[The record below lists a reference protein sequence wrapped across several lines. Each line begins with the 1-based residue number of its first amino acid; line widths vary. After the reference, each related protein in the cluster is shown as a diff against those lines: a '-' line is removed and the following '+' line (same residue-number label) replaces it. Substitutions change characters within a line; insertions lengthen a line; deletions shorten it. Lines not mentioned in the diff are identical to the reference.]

1 MEAFDRTQ
9 KNAMEANMKKI
20 IGAATA
26 TVLGLGAFTT
36 SAIAETIVTADVL
49 NVREKPTTESK
60 VVEKVKEGQ
69 KLKVIHTEEGWSKID
84 LNGKELFVS
93 SEYTKDIYHVTA
105 NLLNVRTE
113 ANTESEILGR
123 LKQDD
128 VIESTHQVK
137 DGWLQFEYKGKTAY
151 ANVSFLSSTAL
162 IEKKAEEKTKR
173 VAKVQ
178 KAVKAK
184 EEVKTQKEAKVQEIA
199 KAKETTKEQKE
210 TKAEEIVKP
219 KEEAKVTE
227 RVKVKEETKAE
238 EIVKPKEEAKVTERV
253 KVKEETKAEEIV
265 KPKEEAKVKEI
276 EKEEAKAQE
285 IEKAKE
291 EAKAQEIAKAKEEAK
306 AQEIEKAKEEA
317 KAQEIAKAKEEAKA
331 QEIEK
336 AKEEEKAQEIAK
348 AKEEEKAQ
356 EIAKAKEEE
365 KAQEIAKA
373 KEEAKAQEIA
383 KAKEEAKAREI
394 EKAKEEAK
402 AKAQEIAKAKK
413 EAQAREIEEA
423 KAKEATKTQEVSKNN
438 TQSAKRELTVVAT
451 AYTADPSENGTYGG
465 RVLTAMGHDLTANP
479 NMRIIAVDP
488 KVIPLGSKVWV
499 EGYGEAIAGDTGS
512 AIKGNRI
519 DVLMGSKSK
528 AMNWGRQTV
537 KVKVL

>member
-1 MEAFDRTQ
+1 
-9 KNAMEANMKKI
+9 MKKV

-26 TVLGLGAFTT
+26 TVFGLGAFTT
-36 SAIAETIVTADVL
+36 TATAETIVTADVL

-60 VVEKVKEGQ
+60 VVEKVKNGQ
-69 KLKVIHTEEGWSKID
+69 ELKVINTEDGWSKIE
-84 LNGKELFVS
+84 LNGKEVFVS
-93 SEYTKDIYHVTA
+93 SEFTKDVYHVTA

-113 ANTESEILGR
+113 ANTDSEILGR
-123 LKQDD
+123 LKKDD

-151 ANVSFLSSTAL
+151 ANVSFLSSTAPT
-162 IEKKAEEKTKR
+162 EKKTEEKTKQ

-178 KAVKAK
+178 KSVKEK
-184 EEVKTQKEAKVQEIA
+184 KEVKTQKVA
-199 KAKETTKEQKE
+199 KAKETTKAQ
-210 TKAEEIVKP
+210 EIVKP
-219 KEEAKVTE
+219 KEEAKV
-227 RVKVKEETKAE
+227 VKVKEEPKAQ
-238 EIVKPKEEAKVTERV
+238 
-253 KVKEETKAEEIV
+253 EIV
-265 KPKEEAKVKEI
+265 KPKEEAKVKE
-276 EKEEAKAQE
+276 EVKV
-285 IEKAKE
+285 
-291 EAKAQEIAKAKEEAK
+291 
-306 AQEIEKAKEEA
+306 
-317 KAQEIAKAKEEAKA
+317 
-331 QEIEK
+331 
-336 AKEEEKAQEIAK
+336 KEEEKAQEIVKPKEEAKIKEEEKVQEIAK

-365 KAQEIAKA
+365 KAREIVKA
-373 KEEAKAQEIA
+373 KEEEKAQEIA
-383 KAKEEAKAREI
+383 KAKEEEKAREI
-394 EKAKEEAK
+394 AKVKEEE
-402 AKAQEIAKAKK
+402 KAQEIAKAKEEEK
-413 EAQAREIEEA
+413 AREIA
-423 KAKEATKTQEVSKNN
+423 KAKEEEKAREIAKAKEEEKAREIAKAKEEERAKEVSKNN
-438 TQSAKRELTVVAT
+438 IQSAKRELTVVAT

-537 KVKVL
+537 KVKIL

>member
-1 MEAFDRTQ
+1 
-9 KNAMEANMKKI
+9 MKKV

-26 TVLGLGAFTT
+26 TVFGLGAFTT
-36 SAIAETIVTADVL
+36 TATAETIVTADVL

-60 VVEKVKEGQ
+60 VVEKVKNGEE
-69 KLKVIHTEEGWSKID
+69 LKVINTEDGWSKIE
-84 LNGKELFVS
+84 LNGKEVFVS
-93 SEYTKDIYHVTA
+93 SEFTKDIYHVTA
-105 NLLNVRTE
+105 DLLNVRSE
-113 ANTESEILGR
+113 SNTESKILGR
-123 LKQDD
+123 LKKDD
-128 VIESTHQVK
+128 VIETTNQVK

-151 ANVSFLSSTAL
+151 VNVSFLSSKAP
-162 IEKKAEEKTKR
+162 IEKKADEKTKQ

-178 KAVKAK
+178 KTVKAK
-184 EEVKTQKEAKVQEIA
+184 EEAKVQEV
-199 KAKETTKEQKE
+199 
-210 TKAEEIVKP
+210 VKP
-219 KEEAKVTE
+219 KEE
-227 RVKVKEETKAE
+227 VKVQEV
-238 EIVKPKEEAKVTERV
+238 VKPKEEV
-253 KVKEETKAEEIV
+253 KVQEVV
-265 KPKEEAKVKEI
+265 KPKEEVKVQEVVKPKEEVKVQEVVKPKEEVKVQEVVKPKEEVKVQEVVKPKEEVKIQEVAKPKEEVKVQEVAKA
-276 EKEEAKAQE
+276 KEEAEVQE
-285 IEKAKE
+285 EAKAKE

-306 AQEIEKAKEEA
+306 AQEIAKAKEEAKVQEIAKAKEEA
-317 KAQEIAKAKEEAKA
+317 KAQEIAKAKEEA
-331 QEIEK
+331 
-336 AKEEEKAQEIAK
+336 
-348 AKEEEKAQ
+348 
-356 EIAKAKEEE
+356 

-394 EKAKEEAK
+394 AKAKEEAK
-402 AKAQEIAKAKK
+402 AREELKVK
-413 EAQAREIEEA
+413 EE
-423 KAKEATKTQEVSKNN
+423 SKNN
-438 TQSAKRELTVVAT
+438 AQSAKRELTVVAT

-537 KVKVL
+537 KVKIL

>member
-1 MEAFDRTQ
+1 
-9 KNAMEANMKKI
+9 MKKV

-26 TVLGLGAFTT
+26 TVFGLGAFTT
-36 SAIAETIVTADVL
+36 TAIAETIVTADVL

-60 VVEKVKEGQ
+60 VVEKVKKGQ
-69 KLKVIHTEEGWSKID
+69 ELTVINTEDGWSKID
-84 LNGKELFVS
+84 LNGKEVFVS
-93 SEYTKDIYHVTA
+93 SEFTKDVYHVTA
-105 NLLNVRTE
+105 NLLNVRSD

-123 LKQDD
+123 LKKDD

-151 ANVSFLSSTAL
+151 ANVSFLSSTAPV
-162 IEKKAEEKTKR
+162 EKKAEEKTKQ

-178 KAVKAK
+178 KTVKAKEEAKTQKVAKAKEEAKVQEVAKLKEEAKVQEVVKPKEEVKAEEIVKAK
-184 EEVKTQKEAKVQEIA
+184 EEVK
-199 KAKETTKEQKE
+199 
-210 TKAEEIVKP
+210 AEEIVK
-219 KEEAKVTE
+219 A
-227 RVKVKEETKAE
+227 
-238 EIVKPKEEAKVTERV
+238 
-253 KVKEETKAEEIV
+253 
-265 KPKEEAKVKEI
+265 
-276 EKEEAKAQE
+276 KEEAKAQE
-285 IEKAKE
+285 IVKAKE
-291 EAKAQEIAKAKEEAK
+291 EAKAQEIAKAKEEA
-306 AQEIEKAKEEA
+306 
-317 KAQEIAKAKEEAKA
+317 
-331 QEIEK
+331 
-336 AKEEEKAQEIAK
+336 
-348 AKEEEKAQ
+348 
-356 EIAKAKEEE
+356 

-394 EKAKEEAK
+394 AKAKEE
-402 AKAQEIAKAKK
+402 AKAQEIAKAK
-413 EAQAREIEEA
+413 EEA
-423 KAKEATKTQEVSKNN
+423 KAREIAKAREESKNN
-438 TQSAKRELTVVAT
+438 IQSAKRELTVVAT

-537 KVKVL
+537 KVKIL

>member
-1 MEAFDRTQ
+1 
-9 KNAMEANMKKI
+9 MKKV

-26 TVLGLGAFTT
+26 TVFGLGAFTT
-36 SAIAETIVTADVL
+36 TATAETIVTADVL

-60 VVEKVKEGQ
+60 VVEKVKNGEE
-69 KLKVIHTEEGWSKID
+69 LKVINTEDGWSKIE
-84 LNGKELFVS
+84 LNGKEVFVS
-93 SEYTKDIYHVTA
+93 SEFTKDIYHVTA
-105 NLLNVRTE
+105 DLLNVRSE
-113 ANTESEILGR
+113 SNTESKILGR
-123 LKQDD
+123 LKKDD
-128 VIESTHQVK
+128 VIESTNQVK

-151 ANVSFLSSTAL
+151 VNVSFLSSKAP
-162 IEKKAEEKTKR
+162 IEKKADEKTKQ

-178 KAVKAK
+178 KSVKAK
-184 EEVKTQKEAKVQEIA
+184 EEAKTQKITKAKETIKPKEEVKVQEVVKPKEEVKVQEVAKPKEEVKVQEVAKPKEEVKVQEVAKPKEEVKVQEVAKPKEEVKVQEVVKPKEEVKVQEVAKAKEEAKVQEIA
-199 KAKETTKEQKE
+199 
-210 TKAEEIVKP
+210 
-219 KEEAKVTE
+219 
-227 RVKVKEETKAE
+227 
-238 EIVKPKEEAKVTERV
+238 
-253 KVKEETKAEEIV
+253 
-265 KPKEEAKVKEI
+265 
-276 EKEEAKAQE
+276 
-285 IEKAKE
+285 KAKE

-306 AQEIEKAKEEA
+306 AQEI
-317 KAQEIAKAKEEAKA
+317 AKAKEEA
-331 QEIEK
+331 
-336 AKEEEKAQEIAK
+336 
-348 AKEEEKAQ
+348 
-356 EIAKAKEEE
+356 

-394 EKAKEEAK
+394 AKAKEEAK
-402 AKAQEIAKAKK
+402 AREIAKAKEEEKAREIAKAKEEAKAQEIAKAK
-413 EAQAREIEEA
+413 EEA
-423 KAKEATKTQEVSKNN
+423 KVREALKAKEESKNN
-438 TQSAKRELTVVAT
+438 AQSAKRELMVVAT

-537 KVKVL
+537 KVKIL

>member
-1 MEAFDRTQ
+1 
-9 KNAMEANMKKI
+9 MKKI

-60 VVEKVKEGQ
+60 IVEKVKEGQ

-151 ANVSFLSSTAL
+151 ANVSFLSSTAP

-184 EEVKTQKEAKVQEIA
+184 EEVKTQKEAKVQEI
-199 KAKETTKEQKE
+199 E
-210 TKAEEIVKP
+210 
-219 KEEAKVTE
+219 KV
-227 RVKVKEETKAE
+227 
-238 EIVKPKEEAKVTERV
+238 
-253 KVKEETKAEEIV
+253 
-265 KPKEEAKVKEI
+265 
-276 EKEEAKAQE
+276 
-285 IEKAKE
+285 KE

-306 AQEIEKAKEEA
+306 VREMEKA
-317 KAQEIAKAKEEAKA
+317 
-331 QEIEK
+331 
-336 AKEEEKAQEIAK
+336 
-348 AKEEEKAQ
+348 
-356 EIAKAKEEE
+356 

-383 KAKEEAKAREI
+383 KAKEEAKAQEI
-394 EKAKEEAK
+394 EKVKEEAKAQAQEIAKAKEEAKVREMEK
-402 AKAQEIAKAKK
+402 AKAQEIAKAKE
-413 EAQAREIEEA
+413 EAKAREIEKA

-465 RVLTAMGHDLTANP
+465 RVLTAMGHDLTENP

-537 KVKVL
+537 KVKIL

>member
-1 MEAFDRTQ
+1 
-9 KNAMEANMKKI
+9 MKKV

-26 TVLGLGAFTT
+26 TIFGLGAFTT
-36 SAIAETIVTADVL
+36 TATAETIVTADVL

-60 VVEKVKEGQ
+60 VVEKVKNGQ
-69 KLKVIHTEEGWSKID
+69 ELKVINTEDGWSKIE
-84 LNGKELFVS
+84 LNGKEVFVS
-93 SEYTKDIYHVTA
+93 SEFTKDVYHVTA

-123 LKQDD
+123 LKKDD

-151 ANVSFLSSTAL
+151 ANVSFLSSTAPT
-162 IEKKAEEKTKR
+162 EKKTEEKMKQ

-178 KAVKAK
+178 KSVKEK
-184 EEVKTQKEAKVQEIA
+184 KEVKTQKVA
-199 KAKETTKEQKE
+199 KAKETTKAQ
-210 TKAEEIVKP
+210 EIVKP
-219 KEEAKVTE
+219 KEEAKVSE
-227 RVKVKEETKAE
+227 KVKVKEE
-238 EIVKPKEEAKVTERV
+238 PKVQ
-253 KVKEETKAEEIV
+253 EIV
-265 KPKEEAKVKEI
+265 KPKEEAKVKEEVKVKEEPKAQEI
-276 EKEEAKAQE
+276 VKPKEEAKVKEEVKVKEEPKAQE
-285 IEKAKE
+285 IVKHKE
-291 EAKAQEIAKAKEEAK
+291 EAKVKEEVKVKEELKAQEIVKPKEEAK
-306 AQEIEKAKEEA
+306 V
-317 KAQEIAKAKEEAKA
+317 
-331 QEIEK
+331 
-336 AKEEEKAQEIAK
+336 KEEEKVQEIAK
-348 AKEEEKAQ
+348 AKEEEKAR

-365 KAQEIAKA
+365 KAREIAKA
-373 KEEAKAQEIA
+373 KEEERAK
-383 KAKEEAKAREI
+383 
-394 EKAKEEAK
+394 
-402 AKAQEIAKAKK
+402 
-413 EAQAREIEEA
+413 
-423 KAKEATKTQEVSKNN
+423 EVSKNN
-438 TQSAKRELTVVAT
+438 IESAKRELTVVAT

-537 KVKVL
+537 KVKIL

>member
-1 MEAFDRTQ
+1 
-9 KNAMEANMKKI
+9 MKKV

-26 TVLGLGAFTT
+26 TVFGLGAFTT
-36 SAIAETIVTADVL
+36 TATAETIVTADVL

-60 VVEKVKEGQ
+60 VVEKVKNGEE
-69 KLKVIHTEEGWSKID
+69 LKVINTEDGWSKIE
-84 LNGKELFVS
+84 LNGKEVFVS
-93 SEYTKDIYHVTA
+93 SEFTKDIYHVTA
-105 NLLNVRTE
+105 DLLNVRSE
-113 ANTESEILGR
+113 SNTESKILGR
-123 LKQDD
+123 LKKDD
-128 VIESTHQVK
+128 VIESTNQVK

-151 ANVSFLSSTAL
+151 VNVSFLSSKAP
-162 IEKKAEEKTKR
+162 IEKKADEKTKQ

-178 KAVKAK
+178 KSVKAK
-184 EEVKTQKEAKVQEIA
+184 EEAKTQKITKAKETIKPKEEVKVQEVAKPKEEVKVQEVVKPKEEVKVQEVVKPKEEVKVQEVAKPKEEVKVQEVAKAKEEAKVQEIA
-199 KAKETTKEQKE
+199 
-210 TKAEEIVKP
+210 
-219 KEEAKVTE
+219 
-227 RVKVKEETKAE
+227 
-238 EIVKPKEEAKVTERV
+238 
-253 KVKEETKAEEIV
+253 
-265 KPKEEAKVKEI
+265 
-276 EKEEAKAQE
+276 
-285 IEKAKE
+285 KAKE

-306 AQEIEKAKEEA
+306 AQEIAKAKEEA

-331 QEIEK
+331 QEIAK
-336 AKEEEKAQEIAK
+336 AKEEAKAQEIAK
-348 AKEEEKAQ
+348 AKEEA
-356 EIAKAKEEE
+356 

-394 EKAKEEAK
+394 AKAKEEEK
-402 AKAQEIAKAKK
+402 
-413 EAQAREIEEA
+413 AREA
-423 KAKEATKTQEVSKNN
+423 LKAKEESKNN
-438 TQSAKRELTVVAT
+438 VQSAKRELTVVAT

-465 RVLTAMGHDLTANP
+465 RVLTAMGHDLTAHP

-537 KVKVL
+537 KVKIL

>member
-1 MEAFDRTQ
+1 
-9 KNAMEANMKKI
+9 MKKI

-60 VVEKVKEGQ
+60 IVEKVKEGQ

-151 ANVSFLSSTAL
+151 ANVSFLSSTAP

-253 KVKEETKAEEIV
+253 KVKEETKAEEIA
-265 KPKEEAKVKEI
+265 KTKEEAKV
-276 EKEEAKAQE
+276 QE
-285 IEKAKE
+285 IEKVKE

-306 AQEIEKAKEEA
+306 AQEIEKVKEEA
-317 KAQEIAKAKEEAKA
+317 QAQEIAKAKEEAKA

-336 AKEEEKAQEIAK
+336 VKEEAKAQAQEIAK
-348 AKEEEKAQ
+348 AKEEAKVREMEK
-356 EIAKAKEEE
+356 
-365 KAQEIAKA
+365 
-373 KEEAKAQEIA
+373 AKAQEIA

-402 AKAQEIAKAKK
+402 AKSQEIAKAKE
-413 EAQAREIEEA
+413 EAQAREIEKA
-423 KAKEATKTQEVSKNN
+423 KAKEVTKTQEVSKNN

-465 RVLTAMGHDLTANP
+465 RVLTAMGHDLTEDP

-537 KVKVL
+537 KVKIL

>member
-1 MEAFDRTQ
+1 
-9 KNAMEANMKKI
+9 MKKV

-26 TVLGLGAFTT
+26 TVFGLGAFTT
-36 SAIAETIVTADVL
+36 TAIAETIVTADVL

-69 KLKVIHTEEGWSKID
+69 ELKVINTEDGWSKID
-84 LNGKELFVS
+84 LNGKEVFVS
-93 SEYTKDIYHVTA
+93 SEFTKDVYHVTA
-105 NLLNVRTE
+105 NLLNVRSDS
-113 ANTESEILGR
+113 NTESEILGR
-123 LKQDD
+123 LKKDD

-151 ANVSFLSSTAL
+151 INVSFLSSTAPV
-162 IEKKAEEKTKR
+162 EKKAEEKMKQ
-173 VAKVQ
+173 VA
-178 KAVKAK
+178 
-184 EEVKTQKEAKVQEIA
+184 
-199 KAKETTKEQKE
+199 
-210 TKAEEIVKP
+210 
-219 KEEAKVTE
+219 
-227 RVKVKEETKAE
+227 
-238 EIVKPKEEAKVTERV
+238 
-253 KVKEETKAEEIV
+253 
-265 KPKEEAKVKEI
+265 
-276 EKEEAKAQE
+276 
-285 IEKAKE
+285 
-291 EAKAQEIAKAKEEAK
+291 
-306 AQEIEKAKEEA
+306 
-317 KAQEIAKAKEEAKA
+317 
-331 QEIEK
+331 
-336 AKEEEKAQEIAK
+336 KAQEIAK

-373 KEEAKAQEIA
+373 KEEAKAREIA
-383 KAKEEAKAREI
+383 KAKEEAKAREVAKA
-394 EKAKEEAK
+394 KAKEE
-402 AKAQEIAKAKK
+402 
-413 EAQAREIEEA
+413 
-423 KAKEATKTQEVSKNN
+423 SKNN
-438 TQSAKRELTVVAT
+438 TQAAKRELTVVAT

-537 KVKVL
+537 KVKIL

>member
-1 MEAFDRTQ
+1 
-9 KNAMEANMKKI
+9 MKKV

-26 TVLGLGAFTT
+26 TVFGLGAFTT
-36 SAIAETIVTADVL
+36 TATAETIVTADVL

-60 VVEKVKEGQ
+60 VVEKVKNGEE
-69 KLKVIHTEEGWSKID
+69 LKVINTEDGWSKIE
-84 LNGKELFVS
+84 LNGKEVFVS
-93 SEYTKDIYHVTA
+93 SEFTKDIYHVTA
-105 NLLNVRTE
+105 NLLNVRSE
-113 ANTESEILGR
+113 SNTESEILGR
-123 LKQDD
+123 LKKDD

-151 ANVSFLSSTAL
+151 ANVSFLSSTAPV
-162 IEKKAEEKTKR
+162 EKKADEKTKQ

-178 KAVKAK
+178 KTVKAK
-184 EEVKTQKEAKVQEIA
+184 EEAKTQKVT
-199 KAKETTKEQKE
+199 KAKET
-210 TKAEEIVKP
+210 IKP
-219 KEEAKVTE
+219 KEE
-227 RVKVKEETKAE
+227 VKVQEVA
-238 EIVKPKEEAKVTERV
+238 KPKEEV
-253 KVKEETKAEEIV
+253 KVQEVA
-265 KPKEEAKVKEI
+265 KPKEEVKVQEVAKP
-276 EKEEAKAQE
+276 KEEVKVQEVTKPKEEVKVQEVAKPKEEVKVQEVTKPKEEVKVQEVAKPKEEVKAQE
-285 IEKAKE
+285 IAKAKE

-306 AQEIEKAKEEA
+306 AQEI
-317 KAQEIAKAKEEAKA
+317 AKAKEEA
-331 QEIEK
+331 
-336 AKEEEKAQEIAK
+336 
-348 AKEEEKAQ
+348 
-356 EIAKAKEEE
+356 

-394 EKAKEEAK
+394 AKAKEEAK
-402 AKAQEIAKAKK
+402 AREAIKTK
-413 EAQAREIEEA
+413 EE
-423 KAKEATKTQEVSKNN
+423 SKNN

-537 KVKVL
+537 KVKIL

>member
-1 MEAFDRTQ
+1 
-9 KNAMEANMKKI
+9 MKKI

-60 VVEKVKEGQ
+60 IVEKVKEGQ

-151 ANVSFLSSTAL
+151 ANVSFLSSTAP

-238 EIVKPKEEAKVTERV
+238 EIAKTKEEAKV
-253 KVKEETKAEEIV
+253 
-265 KPKEEAKVKEI
+265 
-276 EKEEAKAQE
+276 QE
-285 IEKAKE
+285 IEKVKE

-306 AQEIEKAKEEA
+306 VREMEK
-317 KAQEIAKAKEEAKA
+317 
-331 QEIEK
+331 
-336 AKEEEKAQEIAK
+336 
-348 AKEEEKAQ
+348 
-356 EIAKAKEEE
+356 
-365 KAQEIAKA
+365 
-373 KEEAKAQEIA
+373 AKAQEIA

-402 AKAQEIAKAKK
+402 AKSQEIAKAKE
-413 EAQAREIEEA
+413 EAQAREIEKA

-465 RVLTAMGHDLTANP
+465 RVLTAMGHDLTENP

-537 KVKVL
+537 KVKIL

>member
-1 MEAFDRTQ
+1 
-9 KNAMEANMKKI
+9 MKKI

-26 TVLGLGAFTT
+26 TVFGLGAFTT

-60 VVEKVKEGQ
+60 VIEKVKEGQ
-69 KLKVIHTEEGWSKID
+69 KLKVINTEEGWSKID

-93 SEYTKDIYHVTA
+93 SEFTKDIYHVTA
-105 NLLNVRTE
+105 NLLNVRSE

-123 LKQDD
+123 LKKDD
-128 VIESTHQVK
+128 VIESTHQAK

-151 ANVSFLSSTAL
+151 ANVSFLSSTAPS
-162 IEKKAEEKTKR
+162 EKKAGEKTKQ

-184 EEVKTQKEAKVQEIA
+184 EEAKTQKVAKIQEIAKTKETTKVLEEVKVQEVAKSKEEKKVQEIAKPKEETKVQEIAKPKEEAKVKEVEKVKEEAKVQEIAKPKEETKVQEIA
-199 KAKETTKEQKE
+199 KAKE
-210 TKAEEIVKP
+210 
-219 KEEAKVTE
+219 EAK
-227 RVKVKEETKAE
+227 AQ
-238 EIVKPKEEAKVTERV
+238 EIAKS
-253 KVKEETKAEEIV
+253 
-265 KPKEEAKVKEI
+265 
-276 EKEEAKAQE
+276 KEEAKAQE
-285 IEKAKE
+285 IVKAKE

-306 AQEIEKAKEEA
+306 AQEIAKS
-317 KAQEIAKAKEEAKA
+317 KEEAKA

-336 AKEEEKAQEIAK
+336 AKEEAK
-348 AKEEEKAQ
+348 AKE
-356 EIAKAKEEE
+356 IAKS
-365 KAQEIAKA
+365 
-373 KEEAKAQEIA
+373 KEEAKAQEIEKA
-383 KAKEEAKAREI
+383 KEEAKAKEIARAKEEAKAREI

-402 AKAQEIAKAKK
+402 AK
-413 EAQAREIEEA
+413 EE
-423 KAKEATKTQEVSKNN
+423 SKNN

-537 KVKVL
+537 KVKIL

>member
-1 MEAFDRTQ
+1 
-9 KNAMEANMKKI
+9 MKKV

-26 TVLGLGAFTT
+26 TVFGLGAFTT
-36 SAIAETIVTADVL
+36 TATAETIVTADVL

-60 VVEKVKEGQ
+60 VVEKVKNGQ
-69 KLKVIHTEEGWSKID
+69 ELKVINTEDGWSKIE
-84 LNGKELFVS
+84 LNGKEVFVS
-93 SEYTKDIYHVTA
+93 SEFTKDVYHVTA

-113 ANTESEILGR
+113 ANTDSEILGR
-123 LKQDD
+123 LKKDD

-151 ANVSFLSSTAL
+151 ANVSFLSSTAPT
-162 IEKKAEEKTKR
+162 EKKTEEKTKQ

-178 KAVKAK
+178 KSVKEK
-184 EEVKTQKEAKVQEIA
+184 KEVKTQKVA
-199 KAKETTKEQKE
+199 KAKETTKAQ
-210 TKAEEIVKP
+210 EIVKP
-219 KEEAKVTE
+219 KEEAKV
-227 RVKVKEETKAE
+227 VKVKEEGKAQ
-238 EIVKPKEEAKVTERV
+238 
-253 KVKEETKAEEIV
+253 EIV
-265 KPKEEAKVKEI
+265 KPKEEAKVKEEVKVKEEEKAQEI
-276 EKEEAKAQE
+276 VKPKEEAKIKEEVKVKEEEKVQE
-285 IEKAKE
+285 IAKAKE
-291 EAKAQEIAKAKEEAK
+291 EEKAQEIAKAKEEEK
-306 AQEIEKAKEEA
+306 AREIVKAKEEE
-317 KAQEIAKAKEEAKA
+317 KAREIAKAKEEEKA
-331 QEIEK
+331 REIVK

-365 KAQEIAKA
+365 KAREIAKA
-373 KEEAKAQEIA
+373 KEEEKAREIA
-383 KAKEEAKAREI
+383 KAKEEER
-394 EKAKEEAK
+394 
-402 AKAQEIAKAKK
+402 
-413 EAQAREIEEA
+413 
-423 KAKEATKTQEVSKNN
+423 AKEASKNN
-438 TQSAKRELTVVAT
+438 IQSAKRELTVVAT

-528 AMNWGRQTV
+528 AMNWGRKTV
-537 KVKVL
+537 KVKIL

>member
-1 MEAFDRTQ
+1 
-9 KNAMEANMKKI
+9 MKKV

-26 TVLGLGAFTT
+26 TIFGLGAFTT
-36 SAIAETIVTADVL
+36 TATAETIVTADVL

-60 VVEKVKEGQ
+60 VVEKVKNGQ
-69 KLKVIHTEEGWSKID
+69 ELKVINTEDGWSKIE
-84 LNGKELFVS
+84 LNGKEVFVS
-93 SEYTKDIYHVTA
+93 SEFTKDVYHVTA

-123 LKQDD
+123 LKKDD

-151 ANVSFLSSTAL
+151 ANVSFLSSTAPT
-162 IEKKAEEKTKR
+162 EKKTEEKMKQ

-178 KAVKAK
+178 KSVKEK
-184 EEVKTQKEAKVQEIA
+184 KEVKTQKVA
-199 KAKETTKEQKE
+199 KAKETTKAQ
-210 TKAEEIVKP
+210 EIVKP
-219 KEEAKVTE
+219 KEEAKVSE
-227 RVKVKEETKAE
+227 KVKVKEE
-238 EIVKPKEEAKVTERV
+238 PKVQ
-253 KVKEETKAEEIV
+253 EIV
-265 KPKEEAKVKEI
+265 KPKEEAKVKEEVKVKEEPKAQEI
-276 EKEEAKAQE
+276 VKHKEEAKV
-285 IEKAKE
+285 KE
-291 EAKAQEIAKAKEEAK
+291 EVKVKEELKAQEIVKH
-306 AQEIEKAKEEA
+306 
-317 KAQEIAKAKEEAKA
+317 
-331 QEIEK
+331 
-336 AKEEEKAQEIAK
+336 KEEEKAREIAK
-348 AKEEEKAQ
+348 AKEEEKAR

-365 KAQEIAKA
+365 KAREIAKA
-373 KEEAKAQEIA
+373 KEEERAK
-383 KAKEEAKAREI
+383 
-394 EKAKEEAK
+394 
-402 AKAQEIAKAKK
+402 
-413 EAQAREIEEA
+413 
-423 KAKEATKTQEVSKNN
+423 EVSKNN
-438 TQSAKRELTVVAT
+438 IESAKRELTVVAT

-537 KVKVL
+537 KVKIL

>member
-1 MEAFDRTQ
+1 
-9 KNAMEANMKKI
+9 MKKV

-26 TVLGLGAFTT
+26 TVFGLGAFTT
-36 SAIAETIVTADVL
+36 TATAETIVTADVL

-60 VVEKVKEGQ
+60 VVEKVKNGEE
-69 KLKVIHTEEGWSKID
+69 LKVINTEDGWSKIE
-84 LNGKELFVS
+84 LNGKEVFVS
-93 SEYTKDIYHVTA
+93 SEFTKDIYHVTA
-105 NLLNVRTE
+105 DLLNVRSE
-113 ANTESEILGR
+113 SNTESKILGR
-123 LKQDD
+123 LKKDD
-128 VIESTHQVK
+128 VIESTNQVK

-151 ANVSFLSSTAL
+151 VNVSFLSSKAPV
-162 IEKKAEEKTKR
+162 EKKADEKTKQ

-178 KAVKAK
+178 KSVKAK
-184 EEVKTQKEAKVQEIA
+184 EEAKTQKITKAKETIKPKEEVKVQEVVKPKEEVKVQEVVKPKEEVKVQEVAKPKEEVKVQEVAKPKEEVKVQEVVKPKEEVKVQEVAKAKEEAKVQEIA
-199 KAKETTKEQKE
+199 
-210 TKAEEIVKP
+210 
-219 KEEAKVTE
+219 
-227 RVKVKEETKAE
+227 
-238 EIVKPKEEAKVTERV
+238 
-253 KVKEETKAEEIV
+253 
-265 KPKEEAKVKEI
+265 
-276 EKEEAKAQE
+276 
-285 IEKAKE
+285 KAKE

-306 AQEIEKAKEEA
+306 AQEIAKAKEEA

-331 QEIEK
+331 QEIAK
-336 AKEEEKAQEIAK
+336 AKEEAKAQEIAK
-348 AKEEEKAQ
+348 AKEEA
-356 EIAKAKEEE
+356 

-383 KAKEEAKAREI
+383 KAKEEAKAREAL
-394 EKAKEEAK
+394 KAKEE
-402 AKAQEIAKAKK
+402 
-413 EAQAREIEEA
+413 
-423 KAKEATKTQEVSKNN
+423 SKNN
-438 TQSAKRELTVVAT
+438 AQSAKRELTVVAT

-537 KVKVL
+537 KVKIL

>member
-1 MEAFDRTQ
+1 
-9 KNAMEANMKKI
+9 MKKV

-26 TVLGLGAFTT
+26 TVFGLGAFTT
-36 SAIAETIVTADVL
+36 TATAETIVTADVL

-60 VVEKVKEGQ
+60 VVEKVKNGQ
-69 KLKVIHTEEGWSKID
+69 ELKVINTEDGWSKIE
-84 LNGKELFVS
+84 LNGKEVFVS
-93 SEYTKDIYHVTA
+93 SEFTKDVYHVTA

-113 ANTESEILGR
+113 ANTDSEILGR
-123 LKQDD
+123 LKKDD

-151 ANVSFLSSTAL
+151 ANVSFLSSTAPT
-162 IEKKAEEKTKR
+162 EKKTEEKTKQ

-178 KAVKAK
+178 KSVKEK
-184 EEVKTQKEAKVQEIA
+184 KEVKTQKVA
-199 KAKETTKEQKE
+199 KAKETTKAQ
-210 TKAEEIVKP
+210 EIVKP
-219 KEEAKVTE
+219 KEEAKV
-227 RVKVKEETKAE
+227 VKVKEEGKAQ
-238 EIVKPKEEAKVTERV
+238 EIVKPKEEG
-253 KVKEETKAEEIV
+253 KAQEIV
-265 KPKEEAKVKEI
+265 KPKEEAKVKE
-276 EKEEAKAQE
+276 EVKV
-285 IEKAKE
+285 
-291 EAKAQEIAKAKEEAK
+291 
-306 AQEIEKAKEEA
+306 
-317 KAQEIAKAKEEAKA
+317 
-331 QEIEK
+331 
-336 AKEEEKAQEIAK
+336 KEEEKAQEIVKPKEEAKIKEEVKVKEEEKVQEIAK

-373 KEEAKAQEIA
+373 KEEEKAREIA
-383 KAKEEAKAREI
+383 KAKEEEKAR
-394 EKAKEEAK
+394 
-402 AKAQEIAKAKK
+402 EIAKAKEEEK
-413 EAQAREIEEA
+413 TREIA
-423 KAKEATKTQEVSKNN
+423 KAKEEEKAREIAKAKEEERAKEASKNN
-438 TQSAKRELTVVAT
+438 IQSAKRELTVVAT

-537 KVKVL
+537 KVKIL